1 MAIYNLSLSNDVL
14 TVGFNPAEP
23 ASNDQLCAFVKQ
35 ELGKIN
41 FPGGKLIKI
50 NGAASLP
57 IALVL
62 GHKLQALYGAVGVFD
77 PKLQKYVIA
86 ISNSKDFFVG
96 DLVD

>member
-1 MAIYNLSLSNDVL
+1 MAIYNLSLSGDTL
-14 TVGFNPAEP
+14 TVGFNPSQP
-23 ASNDQLCAFVKQ
+23 ASNDQLCAFVRL
-35 ELGKIN
+35 ELMSID

-62 GHKLQALYGAVGVFD
+62 GHKLQALYGAIGVYD

-86 ISNSKDFFVG
+86 ISNSKDFHVG
-96 DLVD
+96 DLVE